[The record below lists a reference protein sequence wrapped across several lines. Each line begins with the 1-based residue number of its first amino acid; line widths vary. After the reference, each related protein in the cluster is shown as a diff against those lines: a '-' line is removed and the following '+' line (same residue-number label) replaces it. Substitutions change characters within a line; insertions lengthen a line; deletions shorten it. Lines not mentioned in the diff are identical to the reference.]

1 MTVFADS
8 SALVKRYSTEAG
20 SADVLTHEVLIVSAL
35 ARVEVPAALWRKVRI
50 GELSAGQAQVLGEE
64 FAADYYGTESEPP
77 RFVVVDVAGPVLDQA
92 ATLTGRHGL
101 RAYDAVQL
109 ASALAV
115 REVDPACREFLAFDA
130 RLCDAAATEGFR
142 LLPMD

>member
-8 SALVKRYSTEAG
+8 SALVKRYSTEPG
-20 SADVLTHEVLIVSAL
+20 SAEVLAVEVLVASAL
-35 ARVEVPAALWRKVRI
+35 ARVEVPAALWRKVRM
-50 GELSAGQAQVLGEE
+50 GELAAGEAQVLVEE
-64 FAADYYGTESEPP
+64 FEADYYGTDSEPP
-77 RFVVVDVAGPVLDQA
+77 RFMVVDVAKPVLDRA
-92 ATLTGRHGL
+92 AGLTGRHGL

-142 LLPMD
+142 LLVQ